1 MTSRIKPSVKSSI
14 KFWIKHSLRPWLR
27 LSLRTRLTV
36 WYSTVLSL
44 TLLAFGVFLYL
55 FLSHNLHQEIDQ
67 SVTNQA
73 NQVVRSIT
81 VVGDYPFPLSQ
92 VILPNVD
99 VFATPDT
106 YLQVVNENGEVI
118 ARSDNL
124 GNQVLPLS
132 RQTLLYA
139 VKGKGFYETI
149 EVVDQRLRTFNLPL
163 TYRNKTIGILQV
175 GRSLVPVDR
184 ALGRLSFVL
193 FFGGLGTVI
202 LAAALGWFLAG
213 LALRPLDHLI
223 LAAADIQEARDL
235 QRRIQYEGP
244 NDEIGVL
251 TATINDMLGRLH
263 TAYQSLEAAIAT
275 QKRFVSD
282 ASHELRTPLTTI
294 RGNIELLQKMGDID
308 PEARQEVLAD
318 IAGET
323 ERMTRLVNDL
333 LALARADAGLDMPK
347 TSISLPELL
356 EDLYRQVRLLPGKAS
371 FQGIDPS
378 IAAGISVNANQDY
391 LKQLFLIIIDNALKY
406 TPAGGRVWLA
416 TRLKTGFVGIT
427 VHDTGTGIAPED
439 IPKIFQRFYRA
450 DRARVGSGTG
460 LGLAIAKWIVDQHQ
474 GELQVESTPGVGSA
488 FTVWLPN

>member
-1 MTSRIKPSVKSSI
+1 MNIIGNPWRKLSV
-14 KFWIKHSLRPWLR
+14 RM
-27 LSLRTRLTV
+27 RLTV

-44 TLLAFGVFLYL
+44 TLLALGVFLYL

-67 SVTNQA
+67 SVANQA

-81 VVGDYPFPLSQ
+81 VVGEFPFPLSQ

-99 VFATPDT
+99 VFASPDT
-106 YLQVVNENGEVI
+106 YLQVVNDHGEI
-118 ARSDNL
+118 LARSNNL

-149 EVVDQRLRTFNLPL
+149 EAGDQRLRTFNLPL
-163 TYRNKTIGILQV
+163 TYRDQIIGILQV

-193 FFGGLGTVI
+193 FTGGLVTVL
-202 LAAALGWFLAG
+202 LAGMLGWFLAG
-213 LALRPLDHLI
+213 MALRPIDRLI
-223 LAAADIQEARDL
+223 QAAADIQEARDL
-235 QRRIQYEGP
+235 QSRIHYEGP
-244 NDEIGVL
+244 ADEIGEL
-251 TATINDMLGRLH
+251 TATINDMLARLH
-263 TAYQSLEAAIAT
+263 GAYQSLEEGIAT

-308 PEARQEVLAD
+308 PEARREVLAD

-333 LALARADAGLDMPK
+333 LALARADAGFKITKATL
-347 TSISLPELL
+347 SLQEFLA
-356 EDLYRQVRLLPGKAS
+356 DLYRQVRLIPGQATFRGMDPAEVK
-371 FQGIDPS
+371 GIQ
-378 IAAGISVNANQDY
+378 VTANPDY
-391 LKQLFLIIIDNALKY
+391 LKQLFLIIIDNAFKY
-406 TPAGGRVWLA
+406 TPAGGRVWLD
-416 TRLKTGFVGIT
+416 TRQKPGFIGIT

-439 IPKIFQRFYRA
+439 IPKIFRRFYRA

-460 LGLAIAKWIVDQHQ
+460 LGLAIANRIVEQHG
-474 GELQVESTPGVGSA
+474 GELEVESSPGVGSA
-488 FTVWLPN
+488 FTVWLPNVFLA